1 MTRIAVNGVHLN
13 VEVSGE
19 GPPLLLLHGFSGS
32 AASWTSHLEAWRGF
46 TAIAVELL
54 GHGASD
60 CPADRRRYHMER
72 CLDDLVALLDR
83 LPASG
88 GRRAAV
94 LGYSMGGRV
103 ALRLALRAPERLWAL
118 VLESASP
125 GIEDASER
133 AARARSDADLADD
146 IERDGLEAF
155 VERWQALPLFA
166 SQARLPVAVRDE
178 LRRQRLQNDP
188 QGLAGSLRGLGAG
201 WQEPVLARMDEIRI
215 PVLLLTGALD
225 DKYCALARRMAAA
238 LPCARTESV
247 PDAGHAV
254 HLERPQA
261 FAGAIR
267 GFLEECLQRERQR
280 EGVRCQ

>member
-32 AASWTSHLEAWRGF
+32 AATWTPHLEAWQGF
-46 TAIAVELL
+46 TGIAVELL

-133 AARARSDADLADD
+133 AARARSDAGLADD

-155 VERWQALPLFA
+155 VERWQAMPLFA
-166 SQARLPVAVRDE
+166 SQASLPVAVREE

-188 QGLAGSLRGLGAG
+188 RGLAGSLRGLGAG
-201 WQEPVLARMDEIRI
+201 QQEPVLARMDEIRI

-261 FAGAIR
+261 FAGAVR
-267 GFLEECLQRERQR
+267 GFLEESLQRERRR